1 MLQVINSIVNTPG
14 EYRLSNEKDINKLL
28 QDGWNLIDVKSTA
41 FGPDSDEYPKI
52 LTTYI
57 LEKKDKK

>member
-1 MLQVINSIVNTPG
+1 MLQVINSIVNTHG
-14 EYRLSNEKDINKLL
+14 EYRLSNEKDINKVL

-41 FGPDSDEYPKI
+41 FGLDSDEYPKI

>member
-1 MLQVINSIVNTPG
+1 MLQVINSIVNTHG
-14 EYRLSNEKDINKLL
+14 EYRLSNEKDINKVL

-41 FGPDSDEYPKI
+41 FESDSDEYPKI